1 MATMTSKNVKAQ
13 TMRSAKKLAAA
24 KAKAQAKAQA
34 KAKKEADK
42 IVEAERKKAAKAEAK
57 AIKSVKKLGFKVGK
71 QAAKKAAKVLATKNK
86 IIAAI
91 VKKNDS
97 RTDGGSLYMDNINTS
112 WSVEDLRQVL
122 KSLSLS
128 IKANKA
134 ANAWKKKVAAKEA
147 KQRKKWLA
155 KIDAQNYGIQFDRE
169 NSSIETLKKI
179 CKEIPKCKAADKKL
193 DKQLAKAEQQLVA
206 QREKAQKKID
216 AKATKAVETL
226 EKKLDSLMKWCGNN
240 DVPMEDVIAMLKVKM

>member
-1 MATMTSKNVKAQ
+1 MTSKNVKAQ

-24 KAKAQAKAQA
+24 KAKAEA
-34 KAKKEADK
+34 KAKKKADK

-91 VKKNDS
+91 VKINDS
-97 RTDGGSLYMDNINTS
+97 RTDGPGLYMGNIDT
-112 WSVEDLRQVL
+112 
-122 KSLSLS
+122 SLSLECLREVLKGLPFI
-128 IKANKA
+128 IKTNKA
-134 ANAWKKKVAAKEA
+134 EAKKVAKAKAKET

-155 KIDAQNYGIQFDRE
+155 KIDAQNYAIQFDRE

-216 AKATKAVETL
+216 AKAAKKAEKVVETL
-226 EKKLDSLMKWCGNN
+226 EKKLDSLMKWCGTN
-240 DVPMEDVIAMLKVKM
+240 DVPMEDVIAMLKIKM

>member
-1 MATMTSKNVKAQ
+1 MATTMTSKNVKAQ

-24 KAKAQAKAQA
+24 KAKAEA
-34 KAKKEADK
+34 KAKK
-42 IVEAERKKAAKAEAK
+42 KAAAAKAKAEAK

-71 QAAKKAAKVLATKNK
+71 QAAKKAVKVLATKNK

-97 RTDGGSLYMDNINTS
+97 RTDGSSLYMGNINTS
-112 WSVEDLRQVL
+112 WSVEELRKVL
-122 KSLSLS
+122 KTLPLA

-134 ANAWKKKVAAKEA
+134 ATAWKKKVAAKEA

-155 KIDAQNYGIQFDRE
+155 KIDAQNYRIQFDRE

>member
-1 MATMTSKNVKAQ
+1 MTSKNRKFQA
-13 TMRSAKKLAAA
+13 MKK
-24 KAKAQAKAQA
+24 K
-34 KAKKEADK
+34 ADK

-71 QAAKKAAKVLATKNK
+71 QAAKKAAKK
-86 IIAAI
+86 IAKIEKAKAKAI
-91 VKKNDS
+91 
-97 RTDGGSLYMDNINTS
+97 
-112 WSVEDLRQVL
+112 
-122 KSLSLS
+122 
-128 IKANKA
+128 
-134 ANAWKKKVAAKEA
+134 AKEV

-193 DKQLAKAEQQLVA
+193 DKQLAKAHKQLVA

-216 AKATKAVETL
+216 AKATKVVETL
-226 EKKLDSLMKWCGNN
+226 EKRLDSLMKWCGNN
-240 DVPMEDVIAMLKVKM
+240 DVPMADVIEMIKVKM